1 MRGDHIRP
9 GSSRAAADALTSM
22 PDRFVDLAPSKAE
35 VMQHAVIKGC
45 EPALVSAD
53 LDLADEHAGPPPDE
67 AEDGCNR
74 PGFREPARIGDRR
87 EHGVLQFLRRFED
100 ESGRSGKWPSRSRTF
115 ACCNRKVAG
124 DPAPRGRSP

>member
-1 MRGDHIRP
+1 
-9 GSSRAAADALTSM
+9 M
-22 PDRFVDLAPSKAE
+22 PDRFVDLAPSEAE

-87 EHGVLQFLRRFED
+87 EHGVLQFCVGSETSLAVPGSGLRGPE
-100 ESGRSGKWPSRSRTF
+100 PSR
-115 ACCNRKVAG
+115 VAI
-124 DPAPRGRSP
+124 GRSPETLHLETGRL